1 MEQVWS
7 QIWRPD
13 DDRPLKLTETVGPAI
28 VALHRKYKVK
38 AVYYDPFQMAA
49 IAEMCQKAGV
59 KMVEF
64 PQTSRRLESD
74 KYLHDLLWGGNL
86 AHYGDPTL
94 KEHVTNAMTKET
106 ERGLRIVKELSS
118 RKVDGAVALAM
129 ACLGALEVLA
139 GGAGR
144 EIEILAENPFYLG

>member
-1 MEQVWS
+1 MVGSEDAEELVQDGVVIAV
-7 QIWRPD
+7 QIQQRA
-13 DDRPLKLTETVGPAI
+13 RKAGKKLT
-28 VALHRKYKVK
+28 
-38 AVYYDPFQMAA
+38 
-49 IAEMCQKAGV
+49 
-59 KMVEF
+59 
-64 PQTSRRLESD
+64 
-74 KYLHDLLWGGNL
+74 GGNL